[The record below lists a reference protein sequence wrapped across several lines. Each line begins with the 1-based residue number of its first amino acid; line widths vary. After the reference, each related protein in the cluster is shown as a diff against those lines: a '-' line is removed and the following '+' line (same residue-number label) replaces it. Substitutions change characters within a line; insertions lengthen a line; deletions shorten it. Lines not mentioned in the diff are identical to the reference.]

1 MEANYSCAITEELKK
16 KGLFESNNR
25 GRYMCYKVL
34 GSQIPDLEFLAR
46 SIYENY
52 INRKRTQNEF
62 DGYKNSDPQDLIP
75 KRSKRNKEI
84 NQSSDP
90 VIVKKK
96 EFKLLDNCYIL
107 YNDCIFE
114 GVIVGM
120 FVEDGKINYN
130 VKITNNVIRTYRIFC
145 TIEGVLNYM
154 SKNVVKFDENE
165 DANNTGVGKDMG
177 YVFTGGSY

>member
-1 MEANYSCAITEELKK
+1 
-16 KGLFESNNR
+16 
-25 GRYMCYKVL
+25 
-34 GSQIPDLEFLAR
+34 
-46 SIYENY
+46 
-52 INRKRTQNEF
+52 
-62 DGYKNSDPQDLIP
+62 
-75 KRSKRNKEI
+75 
-84 NQSSDP
+84 
-90 VIVKKK
+90 
-96 EFKLLDNCYIL
+96 
-107 YNDCIFE
+107 
-114 GVIVGM
+114 M